1 MTKDANQ
8 AGDHPKHFLKE
19 WREFMG
25 WSQELLADKVDA
37 HQSKIQRVESGKREL
52 KMGFLQDLARAF
64 NVPASAVLE
73 INPATPSGAQ
83 TASMLLA
90 WNELTETQRADV
102 LKMVRA
108 LAAPNDQPKAG

>member
-8 AGDHPKHFLKE
+8 PDDQPKHFLRE
-19 WREFMG
+19 WREFMD
-25 WSQELLADKVDA
+25 WSQETLAEKAEV

-52 KMGFLQDLARAF
+52 KMGFLADLARIF
-64 NVPASAVLE
+64 GVPASALLE
-73 INPATPSGAQ
+73 VNPATPSGAQ

-90 WNELTETQRADV
+90 WNELTESQRADV

-108 LAAPNDQPKAG
+108 LATPNDKPKAG